1 MIDEEENDDRR
12 SAYNMIDGE
21 KISMMIDAVE
31 KDDDEVRIRLM
42 IGYLVKYL
50 WRKAKSIH
58 NSWSWREWW

>member
-1 MIDEEENDDRR
+1 
-12 SAYNMIDGE
+12 MIDGE

-50 WRKAKSIH
+50 
-58 NSWSWREWW
+58 